1 MGHLH
6 WFTRAVPSTLQ
17 SIYNEVRKRFRL
29 MMVERLTEEHRRPFR
44 PSCLIDAYPIF
55 DLLSACSVNTRRCQ
69 RPFESDSG
77 SNGNPDGS
85 LLLST
90 AI

>member
-44 PSCLIDAYPIF
+44 PSCRSCFFCFFFVKQLISRTGIIYIEAM
-55 DLLSACSVNTRRCQ
+55 
-69 RPFESDSG
+69 
-77 SNGNPDGS
+77 
-85 LLLST
+85 
-90 AI
+90 

>member
-6 WFTRAVPSTLQ
+6 WFTRAVRSPLQ
-17 SIYNEVRKRFRL
+17 SIYNAVRKRFRL

-55 DLLSACSVNTRRCQ
+55 DLL
-69 RPFESDSG
+69 
-77 SNGNPDGS
+77 
-85 LLLST
+85 
-90 AI
+90 